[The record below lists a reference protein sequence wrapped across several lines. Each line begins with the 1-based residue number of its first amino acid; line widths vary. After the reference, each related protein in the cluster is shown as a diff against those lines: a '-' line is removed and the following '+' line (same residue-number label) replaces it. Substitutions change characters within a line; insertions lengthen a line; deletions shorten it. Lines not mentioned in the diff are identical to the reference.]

1 MVDLQTAQ
9 TRKDVESQNPYVDV
23 AKLDLS
29 DHEAAEGGSNAGYE

>member
-9 TRKDVESQNPYVDV
+9 IESQNPYVDV